1 MASTNL
7 KKPRTCASLPPH
19 PLAWQVIIFFLD
31 FGVYDPKFLSLER
44 RGPTIASGF
53 AVSASGKPLFAPYS
67 LLIALAIQLIFLLFT
82 FLTYVYWESPRA
94 RRVRAGLP
102 PVTPAKSDRGYHPS
116 PARSHYAAASPFAG
130 RARAAEQFGV
140 GVVLTTDAV
149 DGSLKVASLI
159 PGGPA
164 ERSGRVFEG
173 DEIVTID
180 AHPVIGL
187 PLYQLAGALLGQVI
201 SQCIDS
207 QPF

>member
-1 MASTNL
+1 MCEN
-7 KKPRTCASLPPH
+7 PLPPH
-19 PLAWQVIIFFLD
+19 PNNIRSNEEC
-31 FGVYDPKFLSLER
+31 K
-44 RGPTIASGF
+44 PTLT
-53 AVSASGKPLFAPYS
+53 PLPPPP
-67 LLIALAIQLIFLLFT
+67 LPPPTQLFYLLFT

-102 PVTPAKSDRGYHPS
+102 PATPAKSDVGYTPS
-116 PARSHYAAASPFAG
+116 PARSVPGYNAGSTPGYSAASPS
-130 RARAAEQFGV
+130 RAPAYPRGRAAEQFGV

-180 AHPVIGL
+180 AHPVDGL
-187 PLYQLAGALLGQVI
+187 PLNQLAGALLGQVN
-201 SQCIDS
+201 SVEC
-207 QPF
+207 QPRPFQSPQSAIPT